1 MSKSTTLILA
11 ALGLGGLGYFLYKK
25 GLFSNV
31 SLETKL
37 VNTPTPSTP
46 INTKKACPEGQEL
59 VDVTC
64 IKAPCPS
71 ICMPIKIV
79 VKDPIIGTPIQ
90 VKVEDP
96 IYNDSYYEAKS
107 TNPIVIDKFGD
118 EKPITFDEQF
128 GNGGFFGNNTI
139 NYNNDYKLG
148 INENYHYR

>member
-1 MSKSTTLILA
+1 MSKSTTIILA
-11 ALGLGGLGYFLYKK
+11 ALSLGGLGYFLYKK

-37 VNTPTPSTP
+37 VTTPTPPTP

-59 VDVTC
+59 VDLTC
-64 IKAPCPS
+64 IIAPCPS

-96 IYNDSYYEAKS
+96 IYNNSYYEAKS

-118 EKPITFDEQF
+118 ENPITFDEQF
-128 GNGGFFGNNTI
+128 G